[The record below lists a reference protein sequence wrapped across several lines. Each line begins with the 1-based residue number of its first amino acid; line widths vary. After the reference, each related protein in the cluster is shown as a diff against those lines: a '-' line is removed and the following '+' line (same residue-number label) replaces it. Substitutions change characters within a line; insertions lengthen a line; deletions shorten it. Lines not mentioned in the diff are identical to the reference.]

1 MVAINIKEALLFF
14 DEGVLGERLNVASF
28 QDEGPNWVSK
38 HASSI
43 AGVVGE
49 ALNVAC
55 LRHYLVNQKSAKV
68 TIRPEKVTTGKQKGS
83 RLDRWIVVD
92 WPDSPR
98 TVFQTEIKN
107 WSSHSI
113 SGKRLYLQASQ
124 EEVTQ
129 YKEER
134 WRLRWDPQRRELKA
148 APTKKVLDKMQPP
161 SDLSTDTILP
171 LLIFWEA
178 LGPRDQPEPLFHVDL
193 RPSSWREFSELC
205 IFSVSSYLRDVLRTG
220 CAQLTLPM
228 SDVAIRLQIL
238 SSLVRMPD

>member
-1 MVAINIKEALLFF
+1 MTSEKLVTVDIKEALLFY
-14 DEGVLGERLNVASF
+14 
-28 QDEGPNWVSK
+28 DEGPNWASK

-43 AGVVGE
+43 TGVLGE
-49 ALNVAC
+49 DLNVAC
-55 LRHYLVNQKSAKV
+55 FQHYLEIQKNAKV

-92 WPDSPR
+92 WPDSDG

-107 WSSHSI
+107 WSAHSI
-113 SGKRLYLQASQ
+113 SGKSLDLQASQ
-124 EEVTQ
+124 EEVAQ

-134 WRLRWDPQRRELKA
+134 WRLRWDPERRELKA

-161 SDLSTDTILP
+161 SDLSKLPICP

-193 RPSSWREFSELC
+193 RSSWREFPELWV
-205 IFSVSSYLRDVLRTG
+205 FSVSSYLRDVLRTG

-228 SDVAIRLQIL
+228 SDAAIRLQIL
-238 SSLVRMPD
+238 SRLARMPD